1 MVGLIKNIII
11 GIVYAVFFVATLYI
25 LVNLIVYIAPPIK
38 VVIVGV
44 NI

>member
-1 MVGLIKNIII
+1 MGGLIKGIIV
-11 GIVYAVFFVATLYI
+11 GVVYAEFFVATLYI